1 MLEDVDTIVKLGKT
15 YCWAQYIADMIKGI
29 CEKCQ
34 ETIVAIK
41 LPSLIIWIPMYY
53 LCPIGDRQFLELT
66 RFHMWHFKPF
76 SMDGNSQELEGAKV
90 LLENW
95 FQNLKVLTSRW
106 RVPQNIRRCIPLTTH
121 IQLELDHI
129 VVWYMKGVA
138 VKDKHLDCYPTDEE
152 IFKELSLQSN
162 TKISIPAAAKKR
174 NQPILEPLTD
184 QEKEEYY
191 EVHLHINTSTSKE
204 TPIEEKNTFH
214 IVTISQPQQAL
225 VLTKQ

>member
-1 MLEDVDTIVKLGKT
+1 MVTKIVSKGLTVTGRGCDLRLHMLEDVDTIAELGKT
-15 YCWAQYIADMIKGI
+15 YCWDQYVAGMIKGI

-41 LPSLIIWIPMYY
+41 FPSLIIWIPMYY

-76 SMDGNSQELEGAKV
+76 SMDGNSQELEAAKV

-95 FQNLKVLTSRW
+95 FQNIKVLTSRW
-106 RVPQNIRRCIPLTTH
+106 RVPQNIQICMPSTTH

-129 VVWYMKGVA
+129 VVWYMQGAA
-138 VKDKHLDCYPTDEE
+138 VKDKHLECYPIDEE
-152 IFKELSLQSN
+152 IFKELSQQSSTKLSILAVANN
-162 TKISIPAAAKKR
+162 T

-184 QEKEEYY
+184 HEKE
-191 EVHLHINTSTSKE
+191 EVHLHIRNF
-204 TPIEEKNTFH
+204 TF
-214 IVTISQPQQAL
+214 
-225 VLTKQ
+225 

>member
-1 MLEDVDTIVKLGKT
+1 M
-15 YCWAQYIADMIKGI
+15 
-29 CEKCQ
+29 
-34 ETIVAIK
+34 
-41 LPSLIIWIPMYY
+41 
-53 LCPIGDRQFLELT
+53 
-66 RFHMWHFKPF
+66 
-76 SMDGNSQELEGAKV
+76 

-106 RVPQNIRRCIPLTTH
+106 RVPQNIRRCIPSTTH

-129 VVWYMKGVA
+129 VVWYMQGVA

-152 IFKELSLQSN
+152 IFKELSLQSD

-191 EVHLHINTSTSKE
+191 EVHLHISTF
-204 TPIEEKNTFH
+204 TLYDNPT
-214 IVTISQPQQAL
+214 
-225 VLTKQ
+225 